1 MEGLIDIGKA
11 MKAVINGGLE
21 RMLKR
26 EVCRT
31 YDIEEE
37 MRVVCAIGN
46 SLIAGFHIDDSNRF
60 AYENMVRWCNN
71 DPEMMAIDPLTG
83 KKVKGNTFK
92 GIYVAGK
99 TGTGKSVLLE
109 VISSYSRFKQFRISA
124 GRAGV
129 INLCWNNVRTD
140 SICDEFAKDGEM
152 TIWNKYPIVGF
163 QDFGSEPNESLY
175 MGNRMNVMGRIIESR
190 GDRTDLI
197 TLFSSNLPMGH
208 DMVKERYGPRVASR
222 LFAMCNYI
230 EMRGADRRMG

>member
-11 MKAVINGGLE
+11 MESVINGGLE

-26 EVCRT
+26 EIYKT

-37 MRVVCAIGN
+37 MRIVCAIGN
-46 SLIAGFHIDDSNRF
+46 SSIAGFRIDDGNRF

-71 DPEMMAIDPLTG
+71 DPDMMAMDPLTG

-92 GIYVAGK
+92 GIYIAGK

-109 VISSYSRFKQFRISA
+109 VMSLYSQIKKFRISA
-124 GRAGV
+124 GRAGI

-140 SICDEFAKDGEM
+140 SICDDYAKDGEM
-152 TIWNKYPIVGF
+152 ETWNNRPIVGF
-163 QDFGSEPNESLY
+163 QDFGSEPKESLY
-175 MGNRMNVMGRIIESR
+175 MGNRMDVMARIVESR

-208 DMVKERYGPRVASR
+208 DIVKERYGPRVASR

-230 EMRGADRRMG
+230 EMHGTDRRME